1 MEKVIL
7 TTGGTGGHIFPA
19 LAVSEEL
26 RKRNPD
32 IQILFIGSFYGP
44 EARLA
49 QQAGIKFKGLHVR
62 GFLGRG
68 MRAVPAFFDMGLAVA
83 KAIATVAA
91 FKPDVVAGF
100 GGYASFAPVMAAY
113 VCRKPILIHEQN
125 AIAGTGNK
133 FLAHLADKICVS
145 LPDTKGFA
153 KKTVVT
159 GNPVRAAIRGIC
171 PTKKTGRNLL
181 VLGGSQGAHRLNTF
195 MVEILPE
202 LKEAG
207 VNILH
212 QCGEKDLAGTR
223 EAYAHNGM
231 NPECV
236 SAFIDDMASVYA
248 WADLAI
254 CRSGASTVAEL
265 CACGLPAVF
274 VPFPAAIHDH
284 QTLNAKILADA
295 GAALLVPENNLESL
309 RNGRELVNLLNEPAK
324 LHEMSKK
331 AHSFARLDAAGA
343 IVGQMESL
351 INH

>member
-19 LAVSEEL
+19 LAVAEEL
-26 RKRNPD
+26 RKRNPE
-32 IQILFIGSFYGP
+32 IRILFVGSLYGP

-49 QQAGIKFKGLHVR
+49 RQAGLGFKGLHVR

-68 MRAVPAFFDMGLAVA
+68 MRAVPAFFDMGLAMA

-113 VCRKPILIHEQN
+113 ICRKPIVIHEQN
-125 AIAGTGNK
+125 AIAGTGNR
-133 FLAHLADKICVS
+133 FLARIADKICVS
-145 LPDTKGFA
+145 LPDTRGFA
-153 KKTVVT
+153 KETMVT
-159 GNPVRAAIRGIC
+159 GNPVRASIC
-171 PTKKTGRNLL
+171 GLNAQKKPGKNLL
-181 VLGGSQGAHRLNTF
+181 VLGGSQGAHSLNIF
-195 MVEILPE
+195 MTEILPQ

-207 VNILH
+207 VNIRH
-212 QCGEKDLAGTR
+212 QCGEKDLAATR
-223 EAYAHNGM
+223 EAYARNGM
-231 NPECV
+231 NPQCV

-248 WADLAI
+248 WANLAI

-284 QTLNAKILADA
+284 QTLNAKILAAA

-309 RNGRELVNLLNEPAK
+309 RNGGELADLLNDPDK

-331 AHSFARLDAAGA
+331 IHSFARLDAAGA
-343 IVGQMESL
+343 IAAQMESL
-351 INH
+351 AYH